1 MKATKGQLRSGFTLV
16 ELLVVISIIVVLA
29 GLSVPVAMK
38 ALGKAEQVTGI
49 SNVGNIKKAMDLF
62 AGDFDGEY
70 PSDDTAEE
78 LGEILSDTAGSSSKG
93 GGLGNKS
100 RLDKSS
106 RLSDREGR
114 RGNSGRSSNSDKP
127 SNFYFTQI
135 MGRGLDD
142 EKLFYQKSFKKA
154 FILSKPDMNRVVDKG
169 ECVWAYTKNLQQT
182 SSSHIPVI
190 YDTPIST
197 GDSPRF
203 SKKVWDG
210 KVIVAK
216 LDNST
221 SPIIIGGTD
230 PKEGAV
236 TGKVDGERINI
247 FSQEGLE
254 EGTLVPAD
262 LSRLGSSN

>member
-78 LGEILSDTAGSSSKG
+78 LGEIMDDNAGNSSSRGSDSLRAGRLDGGSRDLGSRGNRRQVG
-93 GGLGNKS
+93 GG
-100 RLDKSS
+100 
-106 RLSDREGR
+106 
-114 RGNSGRSSNSDKP
+114 SDKP
-127 SNFYFTQI
+127 SNYYFNQL
-135 MGRGLDD
+135 MGRGLDN
-142 EKLFYQKSFKKA
+142 ENLFYQKAFKKA
-154 FILSKPDMNRVVDKG
+154 FILKKPDSDGVVDQG

-190 YDTPIST
+190 YDNPVST
-197 GDSPRF
+197 GDSPKF
-203 SKKVWDG
+203 SKKPWDG
-210 KVIVAK
+210 KIIVAK

-221 SPIIIGGTD
+221 TPIIIGGTD
-230 PKEGAV
+230 KKVGNV
-236 TGKVDGERINI
+236 TGKVDGDRINL

-262 LSRLGSSN
+262 LKTLNSGN